1 MGTGRISSELEK
13 TKHVV
18 ATTAAVG
25 THPTGMHSFTY
36 LVSTHVVCERP
47 SAMQGLSEFGMAIFF
62 RSIFSTPK
70 YGNTNGLYLSLVIP
84 TRPNE

>member
-18 ATTAAVG
+18 ATTVAVG
-25 THPTGMHSFTY
+25 THLTGMHSCTY

-62 RSIFSTPK
+62 IFSTPK
-70 YGNTNGLYLSLVIP
+70 YGNTNGLYLSLVIQ